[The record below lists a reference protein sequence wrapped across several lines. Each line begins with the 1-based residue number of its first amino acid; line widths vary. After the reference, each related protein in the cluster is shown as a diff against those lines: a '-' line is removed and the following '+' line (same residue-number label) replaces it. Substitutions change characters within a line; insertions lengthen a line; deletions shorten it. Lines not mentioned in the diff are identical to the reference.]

1 MAWCR
6 FDVSR
11 CCFHGGADMV
21 MSPAQ
26 MKLLRLLKQRAM
38 SSDEL
43 VAHSGLSP
51 DGIRGRLSELRTL
64 HHIVIIKK
72 DGVYS
77 LDRKQR
83 LKTASVAG
91 RILSYITE
99 KSLMGK
105 PIDPETLR
113 DSLRISNRELY
124 DGLSELCRSRQ
135 LTQLSK
141 DSIIIGRR

>member
-1 MAWCR
+1 M
-6 FDVSR
+6 
-11 CCFHGGADMV
+11 ME

-26 MKLLRLLKQRAM
+26 TKLLRLLKQRAM
-38 SSDEL
+38 SSEEL

-64 HHIVIIKK
+64 HHIIIVKK

-77 LDRKQR
+77 LDKKQR
-83 LKTASVAG
+83 LKTASVSG

-99 KSLMGK
+99 KNLAGK
-105 PIDPETLR
+105 PIDPEMLR
-113 DSLRISNRELY
+113 DALRITDKELY

-141 DSIIIGRR
+141 DSIIIGSRSNYVA